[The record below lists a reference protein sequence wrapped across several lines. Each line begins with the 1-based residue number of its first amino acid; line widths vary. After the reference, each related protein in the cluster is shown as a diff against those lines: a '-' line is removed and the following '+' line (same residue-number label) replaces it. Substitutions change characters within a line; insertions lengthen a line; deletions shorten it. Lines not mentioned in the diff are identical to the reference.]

1 MKMEDVKD
9 ITVGL
14 KRIID
19 EKGPGYLTGEPYQA
33 YLELIK
39 SEQTEQKMASRVL
52 YVLMND
58 VPNLTNP
65 AMKELHKY

>member
-19 EKGPGYLTGEPYQA
+19 EKGPGYLTGEPYRA

-39 SEQTEQKMASRVL
+39 SE
-52 YVLMND
+52 
-58 VPNLTNP
+58 
-65 AMKELHKY
+65 